1 MNDKHE
7 LLLEVLTD
15 TPMKQEEIRSQLAMR
30 GYEVTTR
37 NIRSLIKDIN
47 NEYIEG
53 AIPYVVISNSQGTFK
68 SECEKDIRKYNEHKY
83 RHALSELYM
92 SYNVNKRLANKDN
105 ITFDEYMKE
114 VLGNGWT

>member
-1 MNDKHE
+1 MNEKHE
-7 LLLEVLTD
+7 MLLEVLTN
-15 TPMKQEEIRSQLAMR
+15 TPMKQEEIRSLLALR

-37 NIRSLIKDIN
+37 KIRHLIKDIN

-53 AIPYVVISNSQGTFK
+53 GIPYVVISNKQGTYK
-68 SECEKDIRKYNEHKY
+68 SDCEKEIRKYNEYKR

-114 VLGNGWT
+114 VLE